1 MADSHFDPR
10 PLRQARALLAP
21 PPVHSPGLRS
31 VALSAALFAVSALC
45 LVALVVATPS
55 PWPT

>member
-1 MADSHFDPR
+1 MSDPHFDPR

-21 PPVHSPGLRS
+21 PPAPSPSLRS
-31 VALSAALFAVSALC
+31 VALSAALFAICALC